1 MSTIHDVMIPDLMLI
16 CLANSCVLCT
26 AYGICKKTICTFW
39 NIGMTKIVI
48 ATNAD
53 AAADYAYYSHASSN
67 PLFDFQLTAGVS
79 GNGARW

>member
-1 MSTIHDVMIPDLMLI
+1 MSTIHDVMIPDLMLFFLLI
-16 CLANSCVLCT
+16 LA